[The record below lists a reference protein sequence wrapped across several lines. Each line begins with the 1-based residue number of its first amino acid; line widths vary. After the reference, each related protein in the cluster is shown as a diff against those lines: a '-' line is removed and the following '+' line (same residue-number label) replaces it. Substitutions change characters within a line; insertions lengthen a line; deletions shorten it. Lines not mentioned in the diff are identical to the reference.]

1 MESKL
6 IIHGGAGPLEGQL
19 FDLNAYDKALSK
31 IIKKIY
37 PILKATDAR
46 NAVISA
52 IRLLEDDP
60 IFNAGTG
67 SRLQEDGQ
75 VRMSAAIM
83 NSRDNR
89 FSGVINIKNVKNP
102 IDVANHL
109 AKEKY
114 TVLGGN
120 EATEYA
126 RLHNIPFYNPITEAR
141 LKEYRSA
148 LAGDSGTVGAV
159 AFDGEGNI
167 CAGTSTGGI
176 GYEISGRISDSA
188 TVAGTYAAKAAGV
201 SCTGRGEH
209 IVNQAVAAR
218 VVTRVEDG
226 TSLQDAVDKLMR
238 EANKHKYRFGLIAL
252 DKFGNMVV
260 GNTKNVEVLY
270 AHHDG
275 KRIKTFLR

>member
-1 MESKL
+1 MEG
-6 IIHGGAGPLEGQL
+6 HL
-19 FDLNAYDKALSK
+19 FALQTYDKALSR

-37 PILKATDAR
+37 PLLKETDAR
-46 NAVISA
+46 TTVVRG

-75 VRMSAAIM
+75 IRMSAAIM

-102 IDVANHL
+102 IDVADLL

-120 EATEYA
+120 ESTEYA
-126 RLHNIPFYNPITEAR
+126 RLHNIPFYNPVTDIR
-141 LKEYRSA
+141 LKEYKSA
-148 LAGDSGTVGAV
+148 LAGDSGTVGVV
-159 AFDGEGNI
+159 ALDSRGNI

-188 TVAGTYAAKAAGV
+188 TVAGTYATKIAGV

-218 VVTRVEDG
+218 IVTRVEDG
-226 TSLQDAVDKLMR
+226 MPLQAAVDKLMR
-238 EANKHKYRFGLIAL
+238 EANRHNYRFGLIAL
-252 DKFGNMVV
+252 DKFGHMVV
-260 GNTKNVEVLY
+260 GSTKNVDVLY
-270 AHHDG
+270 ARHTG
-275 KRIKTFLR
+275 QRIDTFLT

>member
-1 MESKL
+1 MEPKL

-19 FDLNAYDKALSK
+19 FDLNMYAKVLSK
-31 IIKKIY
+31 IIKRIY
-37 PILKATDAR
+37 PILKTTDAR
-46 NAVISA
+46 NTVINAVH
-52 IRLLEDDP
+52 LLEDNP

-83 NSRDNR
+83 DSHNNR

-102 IDVANHL
+102 IDVANRL

-126 RLHNIPFYNPITEAR
+126 RLHSIPFYNPITEAR
-141 LKEYRSA
+141 LREYKSA
-148 LAGDSGTVGAV
+148 LAGDSGTVGVIAL
-159 AFDGEGNI
+159 DSKGNI
-167 CAGTSTGGI
+167 CVGTSTGGI

-188 TVAGTYAAKAAGV
+188 TVAGTYATKAAGV

-209 IVNQAVAAR
+209 IVNQAAASR
-218 VVTRVEDG
+218 IVTRVEDG
-226 TSLQDAVDKLMR
+226 MSLQDAVDNLMK

-252 DKFGNMVV
+252 DKFGNMAV
-260 GNTKNVEVLY
+260 GNTKNIEVLY

-275 KRIKTFLR
+275 KKVKTFLK